1 MNSRTVLLACLAL
14 VFVPTISTVAQE
26 TATFRILITNDDGI
40 KSPGIAALV
49 EALSHMAEVMVV
61 APSSDR
67 SGSSHST
74 EMLRRPTRVTPHLR
88 DGKVFGYA
96 VDGTPADAARFG
108 LLALGAEQ
116 PFDLVIS
123 GINQGENVGFL
134 SHLSGTVGAAM
145 ESLWNAVPA
154 IAVSQSRRR
163 GDDYA
168 TAAAFT
174 AKIVAQVRDRGLPPR
189 VMLSI
194 NVPSGEIQGAVAA
207 RMAESEFRI
216 GYAKAGQEGD
226 ATLYYPNL
234 SIVQPKEGG
243 DTQAFMAGYITVTSL
258 RFDWTDYEML
268 GVLGDWD
275 LSR

>member
-1 MNSRTVLLACLAL
+1 MNSRTVLLACLTQ
-14 VFVPTISTVAQE
+14 VFVPTIGTVAQE
-26 TATFRILITNDDGI
+26 TPTFRILITNDDGI

-74 EMLRRPTRVTPHLR
+74 EMLGRPTRVTPHLR

-168 TAAAFT
+168 TAATFT

-207 RMAESEFRI
+207 RMAESEFRF

-226 ATLYYPNL
+226 ATLYNPNL
-234 SIVQPKEGG
+234 RIVRPKEGG
-243 DTQAFMAGYITVTSL
+243 DTQAFMAGYITVTPL